1 MAWIV
6 SGGSL
11 GALLGLSVNHRD
23 LTMLLAPLLRVIYT
37 ILSQRVLRTQSPLAT
52 TTITSLLAL
61 PLLVLIGGYELITH
75 QDHPRHGP
83 RPTLRRYHGFDRGFP
98 LLERRDRADRT

>member
-1 MAWIV
+1 MRTA
-6 SGGSL
+6 SGL
-11 GALLGLSVNHRD
+11 EPKRYATVQPE
-23 LTMLLAPLLRVIYT
+23 TV
-37 ILSQRVLRTQSPLAT
+37 SQRVLRTQSPLAT